1 MQDAELI
8 AALNADLCREYEI
21 AAHYLYH
28 VYSATGQESAACLEA
43 LRARVAAEM
52 AHADQLAR
60 LIVALGGRPTLR
72 SPRPAG
78 GDALADLLARGLALE
93 EALIAGYEERCRQA
107 AEDPA
112 LRAVLARMLDE
123 ERRHAAEI
131 EALLPSRGD
140 LASAAPPAE
149 LPPLTA
155 VA

>member
-1 MQDAELI
+1 MPDAELI

-21 AAHYLYH
+21 VAHYLYL

-43 LRARVAAEM
+43 LRARVAVEM

-72 SPRPAG
+72 PPRLAMG
-78 GDALADLLARGLALE
+78 GALVDLLAGGLALE
-93 EALIAGYEERCRQA
+93 EALIAGYEERCCQA
-107 AEDPA
+107 ADDPA
-112 LRAVLARMLDE
+112 LKAVL
-123 ERRHAAEI
+123 ERILEAERQHSA
-131 EALLPSRGD
+131 ELRALLAPRGA
-140 LASAAPPAE
+140 LGSAAPPAE

>member
-21 AAHYLYH
+21 VAHYLYH

-43 LRARVAAEM
+43 LRARVAVEM

-60 LIVALGGRPTLR
+60 LIVALGGRPALR
-72 SPRPAG
+72 PPRPAS
-78 GDALADLLARGLALE
+78 GDALTDLLARGLALE

-112 LRAVLARMLDE
+112 LRAVLARMLDD
-123 ERRHAAEI
+123 ERRHAAELA
-131 EALLPSRGD
+131 ALLEPRGD
-140 LASAAPPAE
+140 ASPAAPADE